1 MRLIRPDSKY
11 IQSYIE
17 ANEEDEIFRPNAER
31 RFINPETIIESSY
44 NYEHGIN
51 LPANYVKATTFWLID
66 NEKFIGEINIRHE
79 LNSFLINYGGH
90 IGYEVRQSECMKGY
104 GTKMLSMALTYC
116 KETLNLHKILIT
128 CDDDNIGSIRVIENN
143 GGILENKVKNSLPR
157 GNVTTRRYWI
167 NI

>member
-1 MRLIRPDSKY
+1 MKLIRPDRKY

-31 RFINPETIIESSY
+31 RFRNYETIVESSY
-44 NYEHGIN
+44 NLEHGIN
-51 LPANYVKATTFWLID
+51 LPIGYVRATTFWLID

-90 IGYEVRQSECMKGY
+90 IGYEVRQ
-104 GTKMLSMALTYC
+104 
-116 KETLNLHKILIT
+116 
-128 CDDDNIGSIRVIENN
+128 NN
-143 GGILENKVKNSLPR
+143 GGILENKVKNILPR